1 MESANLHYKH
11 QQQQQ
16 LGDESSSPFDA
27 PPFYQVEASRA
38 AWSPNTILS
47 NGEFNPNVNVPPMTQ
62 EMDFGSSFATLSA
75 HDQVQLARIKEE
87 LSSSSVHH
95 SDYPRFT
102 DMLNS
107 PSSSSI
113 GDFHL
118 LSNSSDDYLKNDQE
132 ICLIR
137 TFSSGCQIN
146 GFQLPAA
153 AGGGVGGFYS
163 SPPQKYY
170 CPTSAT
176 SVARGTFSQI
186 LPTINI
192 SELTQTAASSNSSLM
207 SSSSL
212 SMNLESLDLF
222 NSTRFS
228 AGYSQSPHDHLGL
241 FKTSLPYS
249 LQNMQLQLSPGRPSS
264 CPTNVTSS
272 SPFHNNGVSEV
283 KRPSSSLET
292 KPPQA
297 APKKS
302 RLDSRSSC
310 PPFKVRKEKLGDR
323 IAALQQLVAP
333 FGKTDTA
340 SVLMEAIG
348 YIKFLQNQVETLSV
362 PYMKSSRNRTK
373 KTQGGL
379 GDGNGEEAEGMRD
392 LRTRGLCLV
401 PLSCL
406 SYVTDGGGGVWPP
419 PNFSGFS

>member
-102 DMLNS
+102 D
-107 PSSSSI
+107 I
-113 GDFHL
+113 
-118 LSNSSDDYLKNDQE
+118 
-132 ICLIR
+132 